1 MPPPKDDPEKVPVR
15 TPNVPG
21 YTGRVDKGKYKAMKV
36 ALLKI
41 IPRDPPGLTQGEMIS
56 AAAKA
61 APKGMFP
68 GSKAN
73 WWTKCVQLDLE
84 AQGILA
90 RDGGKPLRW
99 RRVR

>member
-1 MPPPKDDPEKVPVR
+1 MSPPTTDAEKIPIR

-21 YTGRVDKGKYKAMKV
+21 YTNRVYKAKYEAMKD
-36 ALLKI
+36 AIRKI
-41 IPRDPPGLTQGEMIS
+41 IPRNPPGLTQGEMI
-56 AAAKA
+56 AAAARA

-68 GSKAN
+68 GTKAN

-84 AQGILA
+84 AQGVLA